1 MRANGGLRFGE
12 TIRTGEEAPRF
23 VAGYTDIRTVW
34 RDVQVPGA
42 TVATSDAVR
51 KSEAIAARKQRAV
64 QLIVAIGDDIPVAG
78 VGCLDSFAKAKVA
91 GATTSSNEIAFRYL
105 FAVRASQFERKTAP
119 GRTRSARRSSA
130 TPTSRSS
137 T

>member
-51 KSEAIAARKQRAV
+51 KSEAIAARKQRFPDEKPFVYRPHAEAGRSFEWDEAGRR
-64 QLIVAIGDDIPVAG
+64 AIRNYEK
-78 VGCLDSFAKAKVA
+78 LD
-91 GATTSSNEIAFRYL
+91 L
-105 FAVRASQFERKTAP
+105 FI
-119 GRTRSARRSSA
+119 
-130 TPTSRSS
+130 
-137 T
+137 